1 VSNEDSFA
9 QELPKKKRCFCT
21 VKKKRI
27 IFCTRDC
34 EMKDRGSDFLR
45 EKLIIT
51 ERERE
56 EKKSLMKKK
65 QKNHHHH
72 HHHQWNCEESNCKR
86 FPIFWKLESSVFWR
100 SFLSDAAAE
109 EVGPTEIL

>member
-1 VSNEDSFA
+1 
-9 QELPKKKRCFCT
+9 
-21 VKKKRI
+21 
-27 IFCTRDC
+27 
-34 EMKDRGSDFLR
+34 MKDRGSDFLR

-72 HHHQWNCEESNCKR
+72 HHHQWSCEESNCKR

-100 SFLSDAAAE
+100 SYLSDAAAE